1 MCGCNTQCVAVVCF
15 NTQCVAV
22 VCFNTQCVAVVC
34 FNTQCVAVVCYN
46 TQCVAIYVAV
56 GSVSR
61 IWSLE
66 CIVMYMPR
74 SCALDSPHT
83 V

>member
-1 MCGCNTQCVAVVCF
+1 MF
-15 NTQCVAV
+15 
-22 VCFNTQCVAVVC
+22 
-34 FNTQCVAVVCYN
+34 TQCVAVVCYN
-46 TQCVAIYVAV
+46 TQCVAIYVVQYAV

-74 SCALDSPHT
+74 SCAVDAPHT